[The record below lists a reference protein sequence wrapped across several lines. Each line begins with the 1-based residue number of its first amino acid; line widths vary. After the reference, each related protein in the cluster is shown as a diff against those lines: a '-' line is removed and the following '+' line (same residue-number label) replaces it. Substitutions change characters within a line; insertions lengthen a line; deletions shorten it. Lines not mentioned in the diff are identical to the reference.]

1 MESDVQ
7 NLRRQGLIEQR
18 SIEGHE
24 SYSKQV
30 FTLTKKG
37 HKLLSEQNLIPD
49 RQAIYHGF
57 VKAKEARHG
66 LAQSTSASWS
76 SLLSDLRPALDICN
90 TPKRRRSRRRVG
102 DPVASTG
109 RLAHLQ
115 KVFADE
121 AADETRGS
129 GENQPAGKRNGTE
142 SGNRFCDSHDSVRE
156 LWHRKEFWHSFGT
169 VRGQNGWFPEQGTWK
184 CFIMNSALH
193 VGA

>member
-1 MESDVQ
+1 MAED
-7 NLRRQGLIEQR
+7 
-18 SIEGHE
+18 
-24 SYSKQV
+24 
-30 FTLTKKG
+30 
-37 HKLLSEQNLIPD
+37 
-49 RQAIYHGF
+49 
-57 VKAKEARHG
+57 
-66 LAQSTSASWS
+66 TSASWG
-76 SLLSDLRPALDICN
+76 SLFSDLGPALDVRDE
-90 TPKRRRSRRRVG
+90 TERRRRGRRVG
-102 DPVASTG
+102 DPAASTG